1 VIERLAIVGVG
12 LLGGSAA
19 LAVRKLG
26 LAREIVGVGRDAAR
40 LAPALDAGVLDRATT
55 DVGAGVAEADFVLLA
70 ATVAANE
77 DLLGAVWKATAPGTI
92 VTDVG
97 STKRGIVRVAE
108 ALARSRP
115 LTFVGS
121 HPMAGSERSG
131 WAAAR
136 ADLFTGATVIVTP
149 GERTEASAVKR
160 VGGFWEALGARVS
173 ALDAETHDH
182 TVAAISHL
190 PHLVA
195 VALVEAVAAT
205 SPGAFAFA
213 GRGFKDTTRIAAGDP
228 RMWQEIFVANGD
240 VLAASVRAFRTA
252 LDGLLARIEA
262 GDTAGLEDA
271 LAGVA
276 ATRRG
281 LA

>member
-1 VIERLAIVGVG
+1 MIERLAIVGVG

-121 HPMAGSERSG
+121 HPMAGSAVRVHSLHL
-131 WAAAR
+131 R
-136 ADLFTGATVIVTP
+136 MVHLRIIHRRMVHVRMVHLRMVHRLF
-149 GERTEASAVKR
+149 
-160 VGGFWEALGARVS
+160 WC
-173 ALDAETHDH
+173 
-182 TVAAISHL
+182 
-190 PHLVA
+190 
-195 VALVEAVAAT
+195 
-205 SPGAFAFA
+205 
-213 GRGFKDTTRIAAGDP
+213 
-228 RMWQEIFVANGD
+228 
-240 VLAASVRAFRTA
+240 RAFRRPHLHAGHIHRLRKRGRRADCTA
-252 LDGLLARIEA
+252 ERARDEQNSLFHADSPGEA
-262 GDTAGLEDA
+262 PPTGQRFPTFSSDD
-271 LAGVA
+271 
-276 ATRRG
+276 
-281 LA
+281 

>member
-1 VIERLAIVGVG
+1 VIERLAVVGVG
-12 LLGGSAA
+12 LLGGSVA
-19 LAVRKLG
+19 LAARTLG
-26 LAREIVGVGRDAAR
+26 LAREIVGVGRDAGR
-40 LAPALDAGVLDRATT
+40 LAPALDAGVIDRATT
-55 DVGAGVAEADFVLLA
+55 EVGAGVADADFVVLA

-77 DLLGAVWKATAPGTI
+77 DLLTTVWKAAAPGTV

-108 ALARSRP
+108 ALAPTRP
-115 LTFVGS
+115 LSFVGS
-121 HPMAGSERSG
+121 HPMAGSERTG
-131 WAAAR
+131 WTAAR

-149 GERTEASAVKR
+149 GAHTDAGAVKR
-160 VGGFWEALGARVS
+160 VSGFWEALGARVS
-173 ALDAETHDH
+173 ALDADVHDR

-195 VALVEAVAAT
+195 VALVAAVAAAT
-205 SPGAFAFA
+205 PGAFDLA

-228 RMWQEIFVANGD
+228 RMWQEIFVANRD
-240 VLAASVRAFRTA
+240 VLAASVQDFRVA